1 MEKGLAETALSHFFT
16 FNLVTLF
23 IGSYLGGIAA
33 DRFGHRKSTGYFLVL
48 IAAIA
53 FVISGADHFI
63 KAGDS
68 QLYLLYGLFQLM
80 HFAIGLFTASSYA
93 MLMDLTDKD
102 VSATQYS
109 AYMGA
114 VNACESWTGY
124 SFAAAYRSTSSYAFS
139 FSLFAALS
147 LLGLLIL
154 PILRRLKA
162 NR

>member
-1 MEKGLAETALSHFFT
+1 
-16 FNLVTLF
+16 
-23 IGSYLGGIAA
+23 
-33 DRFGHRKSTGYFLVL
+33 
-48 IAAIA
+48 
-53 FVISGADHFI
+53 
-63 KAGDS
+63 
-68 QLYLLYGLFQLM
+68 M